1 MAPTTPA
8 APTLATLA
16 GDAALDFE
24 ELPEVEV
31 DEAAAP
37 PEEPVDVAVEPA
49 PEPVPDPEPPPVL
62 VALPEPPEPADVAV
76 AADPDPAEPLTDFP
90 TQLVSDPALIV
101 NGAVCA
107 VRPLLSRT
115 VKSI

>member
-1 MAPTTPA
+1 MAPATPA
-8 APTLATLA
+8 APTFATLA

-31 DEAAAP
+31 DVEP
-37 PEEPVDVAVEPA
+37 PEEPVEVAVEPA
-49 PEPVPDPEPPPVL
+49 PPPVPAPVPDPVPLAAL
-62 VALPEPPEPADVAV
+62 VALPEPADVAV
-76 AADPDPAEPLTDFP
+76 AADPDPADPLTALP

-107 VRPLLSRT
+107 VKPLLSRT
-115 VKSI
+115 VISI